1 MKDKNISNKFLLI
14 LAGGNGTRLW
24 PISLKSKPK
33 QFLNLYGNNIM
44 INETIKRV
52 ESIFEYKNIF
62 IIINKEQEEIA
73 TRYIDFNIPREN
85 IFCEPSSKNTAM
97 CIFYAT
103 LKIKNM
109 SGNGTIT
116 VLSSDH
122 YIEQEKKLIENIK
135 EGIEIA
141 NNTGNLVTIGIK
153 PTYPATG
160 FGYIKFH
167 YDKSSNYNIVEEFK
181 EKPNYENAV
190 KYVESKEYFWNSGM
204 FIWDINTILKNFQK
218 FLPELYE
225 YQKEIEDVIETKKE
239 FSAMQKIYNEIQSI
253 SIDKGILEKSKD
265 IKMIS
270 GEFEWLDI
278 GTLNDFFKIQEKNQ
292 FENTE
297 LGNTITKDTKNTNIL
312 NKDDNRLI
320 ATIGIDN
327 INIINCNNV
336 ILIAHKDKMN
346 ELPELI
352 TEIKKNKKHNKY
364 L

>member
-1 MKDKNISNKFLLI
+1 MKNSNISNKFVLI

-73 TRYIDFNIPREN
+73 SRYIDYNIPREN

-103 LKIKNM
+103 LKIKDM
-109 SGNGTIT
+109 RGNGTIT

-122 YIEQEKKLIENIK
+122 YIEQKEKLIENIK
-135 EGIEIA
+135 DGIDIA
-141 NNTGNLVTIGIK
+141 NTTENLVTIGIK
-153 PTYPATG
+153 PSYPSTG

-167 YDKSSNYNIVEEFK
+167 YDKTNNYNIVEEFK
-181 EKPNYENAV
+181 EKPNYENAL
-190 KYVESKEYFWNSGM
+190 KYIESKEYFWNSGM
-204 FIWDINTILKNFQK
+204 FIWNIDTILKSFKK
-218 FLPELYE
+218 FLPDLYK
-225 YQKEIEDVIETKKE
+225 YQEEIKNVINTKKE
-239 FSAMQKIYNEIQSI
+239 FNTMQTIYNKIQAI
-253 SIDKGILEKSKD
+253 SIDKGILEKSD
-265 IKMIS
+265 NIKMIR

-278 GTLNDFFKIQEKNQ
+278 GTINDFFKIQEKDQ
-292 FENTE
+292 LENTQ
-297 LGNTITKDTKNTNIL
+297 LGNILAKETKKTNVL
-312 NKDDNRLI
+312 NKDENCLI
-320 ATIGIDN
+320 VTIGIEN
-327 INIINCNNV
+327 INIVNCNNV
-336 ILIAHKDKMN
+336 ILIANKDKMN
-346 ELPELI
+346 KLPVLTE
-352 TEIKKNKKHNKY
+352 EIKNSKKYNKY